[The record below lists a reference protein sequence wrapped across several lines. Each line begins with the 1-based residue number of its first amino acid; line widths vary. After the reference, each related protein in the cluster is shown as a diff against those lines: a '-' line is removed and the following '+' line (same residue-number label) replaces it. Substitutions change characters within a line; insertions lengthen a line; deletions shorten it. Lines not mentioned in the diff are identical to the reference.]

1 MNFLPMGDLLAAARR
16 DRYAVPSFCVWSME
30 TLLTVLATAETLRA
44 PVIVMTG
51 IPELSLLP
59 PEVFGPMACGVAG
72 RFTVPAALHLDHGD
86 SPELA
91 RRAVAAGYT
100 SVMLDFSA
108 SAFGENV
115 AALKAVAAAAHPHGV
130 TVEGEIGHVGKAD
143 TASAEGAGDSV
154 LTQPDEAAEF
164 ERQTGVDALA
174 VSIGNAHGQYRR
186 LPQLDF
192 DRLAAIAARVRAPL
206 VLHGGSGTP
215 EADLKRA
222 IALGM
227 AKINVATDLVT
238 AWRESLRGQWA
249 DGRQPWAPLAL
260 AEAGKAMVPV
270 IANWMHLTGAA
281 GRA

>member
-1 MNFLPMGDLLAAARR
+1 MKFLPMADLLAAARR
-16 DRYAVPSFCVWSME
+16 GNYAVPSFCVWSME
-30 TLLTVLATAETLRA
+30 TLLTVLETAEELHS

-51 IPELSLLP
+51 VPELSLLP
-59 PEVFGPMACGVAG
+59 PEIFGPMACGVTG

-91 RRAVAAGYT
+91 RRAIAADYS

-108 SAFGENV
+108 RSFEENA
-115 AALKAVAAAAHPHGV
+115 AALKNVVAAARPRGV

-143 TASAEGAGDSV
+143 TLSVEGSGDSV
-154 LTQPDEAAEF
+154 LTLPEEAAEL

-174 VSIGNAHGQYRR
+174 VSIGNAHGHYSR
-186 LPQLDF
+186 LPRLDF
-192 DRLAAIAARVRAPL
+192 DRLAAIASRVKAPL

-215 EADLKRA
+215 DADLKRA
-222 IALGM
+222 ISLGM

-238 AWRESLRGQWA
+238 AWRESLRQQWEV
-249 DGRQPWAPLAL
+249 GRNLWAPLAL

-270 IANWMHLTGAA
+270 IARWMRLTGAA